1 MEGETVTG
9 CEGRVETDDG
19 KIIGGR
25 TEAGASDRDSVD
37 EVTTAK
43 GNLFS

>member
-1 MEGETVTG
+1 MEGETITG

-25 TEAGASDRDSVD
+25 TEAGIGDKDSVD
-37 EVTTAK
+37 EVTAAN